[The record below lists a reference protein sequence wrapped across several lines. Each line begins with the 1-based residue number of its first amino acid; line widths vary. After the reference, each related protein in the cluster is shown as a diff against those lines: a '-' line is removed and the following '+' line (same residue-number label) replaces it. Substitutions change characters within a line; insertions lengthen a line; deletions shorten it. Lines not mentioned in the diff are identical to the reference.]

1 MFLGGVREG
10 MQQWLLGYILFE
22 GWSSA
27 TQAWRRERQ
36 VEGTAPTQVRRVRE
50 IQEEESQVEGKS
62 GPECAGLKC
71 QSRNSS
77 EATDVCPSD
86 GV

>member
-1 MFLGGVREG
+1 M
-10 MQQWLLGYILFE
+10 
-22 GWSSA
+22 
-27 TQAWRRERQ
+27 
-36 VEGTAPTQVRRVRE
+36 EGTAPTQVQRARE
-50 IQEEESQVEGKS
+50 IQEEESQVEDKS

-86 GV
+86 SV